1 MELYY
6 AQPCE
11 QESESGVTQRNAQWN
26 LNSVASTMG
35 FLLVRN
41 KAGELLLEK
50 KHRPDFWCI
59 DLEIIK

>member
-1 MELYY
+1 MELYH

-26 LNSVASTMG
+26 LNSAVSTMG
-35 FLLVRN
+35 FLLLRN
-41 KAGELLLEK
+41 KAGEPSLQK
-50 KHRPDFWCI
+50 KQRPYFWCI